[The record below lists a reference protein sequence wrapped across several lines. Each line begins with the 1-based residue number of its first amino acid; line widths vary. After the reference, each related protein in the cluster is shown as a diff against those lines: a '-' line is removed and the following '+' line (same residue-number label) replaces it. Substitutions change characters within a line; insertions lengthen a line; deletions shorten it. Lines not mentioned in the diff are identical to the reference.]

1 MSIFKKGFSWL
12 SFIVMMAI
20 ILVGCSGGREEALQ
34 IDPPPVQTDVEIIE
48 AEPVMAAE
56 ETHFRATLFVEDA
69 DGYVAPLSVKLPN
82 DTVNYAQKTLEYMV
96 RGGPGDALL
105 PSGFRAIL
113 PEGTK
118 VVSMD
123 IDPSTRTATIDFNKA
138 FTSYPVEDERK
149 ILEAITWAMTNFPTV
164 DYVQLW
170 VQGEW
175 LKEMPMASLPLDGA
189 LSRKFGINL
198 EMAQGVDY
206 SRATPVTL
214 YFQNQTSDSF
224 TYYVP
229 VTRLIPWT
237 EDVATATIAE
247 LVKGPMDPSKLE
259 SVFLPGLK
267 VNEVSMKDDKVWIN
281 FNGDTLTSEGKL
293 PGEGLQAVILSI
305 ADSTA
310 ISAVQMM
317 VDGTKQ
323 ALGTDNQNYGA
334 QPVVRPTVLNY
345 YEL

>member
-1 MSIFKKGFSWL
+1 
-12 SFIVMMAI
+12 
-20 ILVGCSGGREEALQ
+20 
-34 IDPPPVQTDVEIIE
+34 
-48 AEPVMAAE
+48 
-56 ETHFRATLFVEDA
+56 
-69 DGYVAPLSVKLPN
+69 
-82 DTVNYAQKTLEYMV
+82 
-96 RGGPGDALL
+96 
-105 PSGFRAIL
+105 
-113 PEGTK
+113 
-118 VVSMD
+118 MD